1 MLSLKTTFRRPIVS
15 ALGILLVVSM
25 TAFLSVG
32 IGQAYAANNTL
43 ATIEDKFTTVALMTE
58 KFRNQSNVTL
68 QFGDVTKTQVTRQFP
83 EKVIDFLDEL
93 PEKYPDMVKEVSSA
107 GLASAYIPSLT
118 VDFFTDHSF
127 EDSVEKKNYTAPWA
141 RPSGTPYCCAMFE
154 IELTEIGEPFS
165 EESYMEITEDQ
176 TKAVFETE
184 YRSQLKGKITSVIA
198 LHEGFDDP
206 TGRELQVNLHV
217 KNFEAFEALDLK
229 LGEKYLV
236 YSYYYVDRVWKYG
249 NDYVSCLTGDEL
261 VYDENVYY
269 ISRDGTKTLANITE
283 KTYIGEN
290 GETVTCT
297 PEEYVERY
305 SLPSIAH
312 VPNGAEAFLASAEG
326 AKWREQI
333 ENIEINEHAFPVIGV
348 QKLGYITDFAREDV
362 RIVEGRDFTAKELEG
377 GANVCVISE
386 SLAAKNGISVGD
398 TIDLNYYLYDW
409 SVEYQWYLHEG
420 MGIIEPSAN
429 FHTSTTGMAETEN
442 YKVVGLYRDSSEW
455 NYTSGDIYS
464 FTPNTI
470 FVPHSSVTGSMD
482 YSNQGMF
489 RTYVLKN
496 GCIDTFQKEVAMAG
510 LDGLFTYYDQGY
522 EVISQNLF
530 AYDEVARQ
538 AMAVGISSSLV
549 LAALYFILFPL
560 QQKKNVSIMYSLGA
574 ERKRRMAYIL
584 GSNVLILLP
593 GTVLGCLLSIASWN
607 YVSNA
612 LYAAAEAET
621 VITFEVN
628 APLMLMIAAI
638 QFVIIFAAATLLALL
653 MAKDRKMHER
663 K

>member
-1 MLSLKTTFRRPIVS
+1 MLSIKNALRRPIVS

-25 TAFLSVG
+25 TAFLSIG

-83 EKVIDFLDEL
+83 EKVIDFLDEM
-93 PEKYPDMVKEVSSA
+93 PSKYPDMVKEVSSA
-107 GLASAYIPSLT
+107 GLASAYIPSLS
-118 VDFFTDHSF
+118 VDFFADHSY
-127 EDSVEKKNYTAPWA
+127 EESVAKKNPTGAWS
-141 RPSGTPYCCAMFE
+141 RPHGTPYACAVFE
-154 IELTEIGEPFS
+154 IELTEINPPAIV
-165 EESYMEITEDQ
+165 ESFIEISKDQ
-176 TKAVFETE
+176 TKAMFETE
-184 YRSQLKGKITSVIA
+184 YRADVRGDITSVVA

-206 TGRELQVNLHV
+206 TGRQLQVSLHV
-217 KNFEAFEALDLK
+217 KSPEAFEALGLK
-229 LGEKYLV
+229 LGEKYIV
-236 YSYYYVDRVWKYG
+236 YTYNYVDRVWKYG
-249 NDYVSCLTGDEL
+249 QDYLSCLVGDEL
-261 VYDENVYY
+261 IFDENVYY
-269 ISRDGTKTLANITE
+269 ISRDGTKTPANVTE
-283 KTYIGEN
+283 KTYIDEN

-297 PEEYVERY
+297 PEEYIERY
-305 SLPSIAH
+305 SHPSIAH

-362 RIVEGRDFTAKELEG
+362 RIIEGRDFTAKELEG

-386 SLAAKNGISVGD
+386 TLAAINGISVGD
-398 TIDLNYYLYDW
+398 TIDMNYYLYDW
-409 SVEYQWYLHEG
+409 SVEYQWYINEG
-420 MGIIEPSAN
+420 IGIIEPAPY
-429 FHTSTTGMAETEN
+429 FYTSTTGMAETKN
-442 YKVVGLYRDSSEW
+442 YKVVGLYRDNNEW

-470 FVPHSSVTGSMD
+470 FVPKSSVTGSMD

-496 GCIDTFQKEVAMAG
+496 GCIDEFQKEVAMAG

-593 GTVLGCLLSIASWN
+593 GTALGCLLSIASWN

-638 QFVIIFAAATLLALL
+638 QFVIVFIAATLLALL

>member
-1 MLSLKTTFRRPIVS
+1 MLSIKNALRRPIVS

-32 IGQAYAANNTL
+32 IGQAYVANNTL

-68 QFGDVTKTQVTRQFP
+68 QFGDRTQTQVTRQFP
-83 EKVIDFLDEL
+83 EKVIDFLDKM
-93 PEKYPDMVKEVSSA
+93 PKKYPDMVKEVSSP

-127 EDSVEKKNYTAPWA
+127 ESSVEKINYTAPWA

-154 IELTEIGEPFS
+154 IELTEIGEPFV
-165 EESYMEITEDQ
+165 EEHFREITDDQ
-176 TKAVFETE
+176 TRAMYETE
-184 YRSQLKGKITSVIA
+184 YRVQLEGTITSVVA

-206 TGRELQVNLHV
+206 TGRVLSVNLHI
-217 KNFEAFEALDLK
+217 KNFEALDALGLT
-229 LGEKYLV
+229 LGEKYIV
-236 YSYYYVDRVWKYG
+236 YSYYYIDRVWKYG
-249 NDYVSCLTGDEL
+249 DDYVSCLVGDEL
-261 VYDENVYY
+261 IYNDNVYY
-269 ISRDGTKTLANITE
+269 VSRDGTKTPANITE
-283 KTYIGEN
+283 KTYIDEN

-297 PEEYVERY
+297 VEEYVERY
-305 SLPSIAH
+305 SHPSIAH
-312 VPNGAEAFLASAEG
+312 VPNGVEAFLASNDGAE
-326 AKWREQI
+326 WREQI

-348 QKLGYITDFAREDV
+348 QKLGYITDFAREDA
-362 RIVEGRDFTAKELEG
+362 RIVEGRDFTSKELES

-386 SLAAKNGISVGD
+386 TLAAMNGISVGD

-409 SVEYQWYLHEG
+409 SVEYQWYLNEG
-420 MGIIEPSAN
+420 MGIIEPAPY
-429 FHTSTTGMAETEN
+429 FYTSTTGMAETES
-442 YKVVGLYRDSSEW
+442 YTVVGFYRDSSEW

-470 FVPHSSVTGSMD
+470 FVPKSSVTGSMD

-496 GCIDTFQKEVAMAG
+496 GSIDEFQKEVALSG
-510 LDGLFTYYDQGY
+510 FDGLFTYYDQGY

-530 AYDEVARQ
+530 AYDEVAKQ
-538 AMAVGISSSLV
+538 AMAVGISSSIV

-593 GTVLGCLLSIASWN
+593 GTALGCVLSIASWN

-612 LYAAAEAET
+612 LYAAAEAESI
-621 VITFEVN
+621 ITFEVN

-638 QFVIIFAAATLLALL
+638 QFVIVFAAATLLALL

>member
-1 MLSLKTTFRRPIVS
+1 MLSIKNAIRRPIVS
-15 ALGILLVVSM
+15 VLGILLVVSM

-32 IGQAYAANNTL
+32 IGQAYVANNTL
-43 ATIEDKFTTVALMTE
+43 KSIEDNFTTVALMTE

-68 QFGDVTKTQVTRQFP
+68 QFGDKTQTQVTRQFP
-83 EKVIDFLDEL
+83 EKVVKFLEEL
-93 PEKYPDMVKEVSSA
+93 PEKYPDLVKEVASP
-107 GLASAYIPSLT
+107 GLASAYVPSLT
-118 VDFFTDHSF
+118 VDFYTHHPY
-127 EDSVEKKNYTAPWA
+127 ENSVEKKNYTGAWA

-154 IELTEIGEPFS
+154 IELTEIGEPFA
-165 EESYMEITEDQ
+165 EENFIEISEDQ
-176 TKAVFETE
+176 TYAVYETE
-184 YRSQLKGKITSVIA
+184 YRAQLKGNITSVIA

-206 TGRELQVNLHV
+206 TGRELRVNLHV
-217 KNFEAFEALDLK
+217 ESFEALDALDLK

-249 NDYVSCLTGDEL
+249 NDYVGCLVGDEII
-261 VYDENVYY
+261 YNDNVYY
-269 ISRDGTKTLANITE
+269 VSRDGTVTPANITE

-297 PEEYVERY
+297 PEEYARRY
-305 SLPSIAH
+305 SLPSMVH
-312 VPNGAEAFLASAEG
+312 VPNGAEAFLASDDGAE
-326 AKWREQI
+326 WREQI

-348 QKLGYITDFAREDV
+348 EKLGYITDFAREDV
-362 RIVEGRDFTAKELEG
+362 RIVEGRDFTSKELES

-386 SLAAKNGISVGD
+386 TLAAMNGISVGD

-429 FHTSTTGMAETEN
+429 FHTSTTGMAETET

-470 FVPHSSVTGSMD
+470 FVPYSSVTGSMD
-482 YSNQGMF
+482 YSDQGMF

-496 GCIDTFQKEVAMAG
+496 GTINELQKEVALAG
-510 LDGLFTYYDQGY
+510 FDGLFVYYDQGY

-538 AMAVGISSSLV
+538 ALAVGASSSLV

-560 QQKKNVSIMYSLGA
+560 QQKKNVSIMYSLGTT
-574 ERKRRMAYIL
+574 RRRRMSHIL
-584 GSNVLILLP
+584 GSNLCILLP
-593 GTVLGCLLSIASWN
+593 GTLIGCVLSLVSWQA
-607 YVSNA
+607 VSRA
-612 LYAAAEAET
+612 IYAAAETEAQ
-621 VITFEVN
+621 ITFEVET
-628 APLMLMIAAI
+628 PLVLMIAAI
-638 QFVIIFAAATLLALL
+638 QFVCMLTASLVLALL

>member
-1 MLSLKTTFRRPIVS
+1 MLSIKNAIRRPIVS

-32 IGQAYAANNTL
+32 IGQAYVANNTL
-43 ATIEDKFTTVALMTE
+43 KSIEDNFTTVALMTE

-68 QFGDVTKTQVTRQFP
+68 QFGDKTQTQVTRQFP
-83 EKVIDFLDEL
+83 EKVVKFLEAL
-93 PEKYPDMVKEVSSA
+93 PEKYPELVKEVASP

-118 VDFFTDHSF
+118 VDFFTDHSY
-127 EDSVEKKNYTAPWA
+127 EESVAKKNPTGAWS
-141 RPSGTPYCCAMFE
+141 RPHGTPYCCAIFE
-154 IELTEIGEPFS
+154 IVLTEIGEPFA
-165 EESYMEITEDQ
+165 EENYIEISDDQ
-176 TKAVFETE
+176 TYAVYETE
-184 YRSQLKGKITSVIA
+184 YRSQLKGNITSVIA

-217 KNFEAFEALDLK
+217 ESFEAFDALGLK

-236 YSYYYVDRVWKYG
+236 YSYYYIDRVWKYG
-249 NDYVSCLTGDEL
+249 NDYVGCLVGDEII
-261 VYDENVYY
+261 YDDNVYY
-269 ISRDGTKTLANITE
+269 VSRDGTITPANITE

-305 SLPSIAH
+305 SLPSIVH
-312 VPNGAEAFLASAEG
+312 VPDGAEAFLATEKGAE
-326 AKWREQI
+326 WREQI

-386 SLAAKNGISVGD
+386 TLAAINGISVGD

-409 SVEYQWYLHEG
+409 SVEYQWYLNEG
-420 MGIIEPSAN
+420 IGIIEPSPN
-429 FHTSTTGMAETEN
+429 FYTSTTGLTETET

-464 FTPNTI
+464 FTPNTV
-470 FVPHSSVTGSMD
+470 FVPYSSVTGSMD
-482 YSNQGMF
+482 YSDQGMF

-496 GCIDTFQKEVAMAG
+496 GMIDELQKEVALAG
-510 LDGLFTYYDQGY
+510 FDGLFVYYDQGY

-538 AMAVGISSSLV
+538 ALAVGASSSLV

-560 QQKKNVSIMYSLGA
+560 QQKKNVMIMYSLGTT
-574 ERKRRMAYIL
+574 RRRRMAYIL
-584 GSNVLILLP
+584 GSNLCILLP
-593 GTVLGCLLSIASWN
+593 GTLLGCVLSIGSWQ
-607 YVSNA
+607 YVSQA
-612 LYAAAEAET
+612 IYAAAEAEAQ
-621 VITFEVN
+621 ITFEVET
-628 APLMLMIAAI
+628 PLVLMIAAI
-638 QFVIIFAAATLLALL
+638 QFVCMLIASLVIAWL

>member
-165 EESYMEITEDQ
+165 EESYMEITADQ

-184 YRSQLKGKITSVIA
+184 YRSQLKGKITSVVA

-269 ISRDGTKTLANITE
+269 ISRDGTKTPANITE
-283 KTYIGEN
+283 KTYIDEN
-290 GETVTCT
+290 GESVTCT
-297 PEEYVERY
+297 PEEYVARY

-386 SLAAKNGISVGD
+386 TLAAMNGISVGD
-398 TIDLNYYLYDW
+398 TIDMNYYLYDW

-429 FHTSTTGMAETEN
+429 FHTSTTGMAETET

-496 GCIDTFQKEVAMAG
+496 GCIDEFQKEVAMAG
-510 LDGLFTYYDQGY
+510 LDGLFTY
-522 EVISQNLF
+522 
-530 AYDEVARQ
+530 
-538 AMAVGISSSLV
+538 
-549 LAALYFILFPL
+549 
-560 QQKKNVSIMYSLGA
+560 
-574 ERKRRMAYIL
+574 
-584 GSNVLILLP
+584 
-593 GTVLGCLLSIASWN
+593 
-607 YVSNA
+607 
-612 LYAAAEAET
+612 
-621 VITFEVN
+621 
-628 APLMLMIAAI
+628 
-638 QFVIIFAAATLLALL
+638 
-653 MAKDRKMHER
+653 
-663 K
+663 

>member
-1 MLSLKTTFRRPIVS
+1 MLSIKNTLRRPIVS
-15 ALGILLVVSM
+15 VLGILLVVSM

-68 QFGDVTKTQVTRQFP
+68 QFGDVTRTQVTRQFP
-83 EKVIDFLDEL
+83 EKVIEFLDEM
-93 PEKYPDMVKEVSSA
+93 PEKYPDMVKEVSSP

-118 VDFFTDHSF
+118 VDFFADHSY
-127 EDSVEKKNYTAPWA
+127 EESVAKKSPTGAWA
-141 RPSGTPYCCAMFE
+141 RPHGTPYCCAVFE
-154 IELTEIGEPFS
+154 IELTEIGEPFA
-165 EESYMEITEDQ
+165 EENYMEITADQ

-184 YRSQLKGKITSVIA
+184 YRSQLKGNITSVVA

-206 TGRELQVNLHV
+206 TGRVLSINLHI
-217 KNFEAFEALDLK
+217 KNFEAFEALGLK
-229 LGEKYLV
+229 VGEKYIV
-236 YSYYYVDRVWKYG
+236 YSYYYIDRFWKYG
-249 NDYVSCLTGDEL
+249 DDYVSCLVGDEL

-269 ISRDGTKTLANITE
+269 ISRDGTETPASITE

-297 PEEYVERY
+297 VEEYVERY

-312 VPNGAEAFLASAEG
+312 VPQGAEAFLASDDG
-326 AKWREQI
+326 AKWREVI
-333 ENIEINEHAFPVIGV
+333 ENIEVNEHAFPVIGV
-348 QKLGYITDFAREDV
+348 QKLGHITDFAREDA
-362 RIVEGRDFTAKELEG
+362 RIVEGRDFTAKELAD

-398 TIDLNYYLYDW
+398 MIDLNYYLYDW
-409 SVEYQWYLHEG
+409 SVEYQWYINEG
-420 MGIIEPSAN
+420 IGIIEPAPY
-429 FHTSTTGMAETEN
+429 FYTSTTGLADKES

-455 NYTSGDIYS
+455 VYTQGDIYS

-470 FVPHSSVTGSMD
+470 FVPKSSVTGSMD

-496 GCIDTFQKEVAMAG
+496 GCIDEFQKEVALAG
-510 LDGLFTYYDQGY
+510 FDGLFTYYDQGY

-530 AYDEVARQ
+530 AYDEVAKQ

-574 ERKRRMAYIL
+574 DRKRRMSYIL

-593 GTVLGCLLSIASWN
+593 GTILGCVLSIASWK

-612 LYAAAEAET
+612 IYAAAEAES

-638 QFVIIFAAATLLALL
+638 QFVCIFIAAVILALL

>member
-1 MLSLKTTFRRPIVS
+1 MLSIKNAIRRPIVS

-32 IGQAYAANNTL
+32 IGQAYVANNTL
-43 ATIEDKFTTVALMTE
+43 KSIEDNFTTVALMTE

-68 QFGDVTKTQVTRQFP
+68 QFGDKTQTQVTRQFP
-83 EKVIDFLDEL
+83 EKVVKFLEAL
-93 PEKYPDMVKEVSSA
+93 PEKYPELVKEVASP

-118 VDFFTDHSF
+118 VDFFADHSY
-127 EDSVEKKNYTAPWA
+127 EESVAKKNPTGAWS
-141 RPSGTPYCCAMFE
+141 RPHGTPYCCAIFE
-154 IELTEIGEPFS
+154 IVLTEIGEPFA
-165 EESYMEITEDQ
+165 EENFIEISDDQ
-176 TKAVFETE
+176 TYAVYETE
-184 YRSQLKGKITSVIA
+184 YRSQLKGNITSVIA

-217 KNFEAFEALDLK
+217 ESFEAFDALGLK

-236 YSYYYVDRVWKYG
+236 YSYYYIDRVWKYG
-249 NDYVSCLTGDEL
+249 NDYVGCLVGDEII
-261 VYDENVYY
+261 YDDNVYY
-269 ISRDGTKTLANITE
+269 VSRDGTKTPANITE
-283 KTYIGEN
+283 KTYIDEN
-290 GETVTCT
+290 GESVTCT

-305 SLPSIAH
+305 SLPSIVH
-312 VPNGAEAFLASAEG
+312 VPDGAEAFLATEKG

-333 ENIEINEHAFPVIGV
+333 DNIEINERAFPVIGV

-386 SLAAKNGISVGD
+386 TLAAMNGISVGD
-398 TIDLNYYLYDW
+398 TIDMNYYLYDW
-409 SVEYQWYLHEG
+409 SVEYQWYLNEG
-420 MGIIEPSAN
+420 IGIIEPSPY
-429 FHTSTTGMAETEN
+429 FYTSTTDLTETET

-455 NYTSGDIYS
+455 TYTQGDIYS

-470 FVPHSSVTGSMD
+470 FVPYSSVTGSMD
-482 YSNQGMF
+482 YSDQGMF

-496 GCIDTFQKEVAMAG
+496 GTIKELQKEVALAG
-510 LDGLFTYYDQGY
+510 FDGLFVYYDQGY

-538 AMAVGISSSLV
+538 ALAVGASSSLV

-560 QQKKNVSIMYSLGA
+560 QQKKNVSIMYSLGTT
-574 ERKRRMAYIL
+574 RRRRMAYIL
-584 GSNVLILLP
+584 GSNLCILLP
-593 GTVLGCLLSIASWN
+593 GTLLGCGLSIGSWQ
-607 YVSNA
+607 YVSQA
-612 LYAAAEAET
+612 IYAAAETEAQ
-621 VITFEVN
+621 ITFEVET
-628 APLMLMIAAI
+628 PLVLMIAAI
-638 QFVIIFAAATLLALL
+638 QFVCMLIASLVLAWL

>member
-1 MLSLKTTFRRPIVS
+1 MLSLKNTLRRPIVS

-32 IGQAYAANNTL
+32 IGQAYVANNTL
-43 ATIEDKFTTVALMTE
+43 KSIEDNFTTVALMTE

-68 QFGDVTKTQVTRQFP
+68 QFGDITKTQVTRQFP
-83 EKVIDFLDEL
+83 EKIVDFLEEL
-93 PEKYPDMVKEVSSA
+93 PEKYPDIVKEVASP

-118 VDFFTDHSF
+118 VDFFTDHSY
-127 EDSVEKKNYTAPWA
+127 ENSVEKINYTAPWA
-141 RPSGTPYCCAMFE
+141 RPSGTPYCCAIFE
-154 IELTEIGEPFS
+154 IELTEIGELFA
-165 EESYMEITEDQ
+165 EENFVEITKDQ

-184 YRSQLKGKITSVIA
+184 YRAQLKGNITSVVA

-206 TGRELQVNLHV
+206 TGRELRVNLHV
-217 KNFEAFEALDLK
+217 KSFEALDALDLK

-249 NDYVSCLTGDEL
+249 NDYVACLVGDEII
-261 VYDENVYY
+261 YDENLYY
-269 ISRDGTKTLANITE
+269 VSRDGTKTPANITE

-297 PEEYVERY
+297 VEEYVERY
-305 SLPSIAH
+305 SLPSMVR
-312 VPNGAEAFLASAEG
+312 VPNGAEAFLASEEG

-348 QKLGYITDFAREDV
+348 QKLGYITAFAREDA
-362 RIVEGRDFTAKELEG
+362 RIVEGRDFTSKELEG

-386 SLAAKNGISVGD
+386 TLAAMNGISVGD

-409 SVEYQWYLHEG
+409 SVEYQWYLNEG

-429 FHTSTTGMAETEN
+429 FHTSTTGMAEPET

-455 NYTSGDIYS
+455 NYTSGDNYS

-470 FVPHSSVTGSMD
+470 FVPYSSVTGSMD
-482 YSNQGMF
+482 YSDQGMF

-496 GCIDTFQKEVAMAG
+496 GTINELQREVALAG
-510 LDGLFTYYDQGY
+510 FDGLFVYYDQGY

-574 ERKRRMAYIL
+574 ERKRRIAYIL
-584 GSNVLILLP
+584 GSNLCILLP
-593 GTVLGCLLSIASWN
+593 STLLGCLVSIGSWK
-607 YVSNA
+607 YVSQA
-612 LYAAAEAET
+612 IYAAAETEAQ
-621 VITFEVN
+621 ITFEVET
-628 APLMLMIAAI
+628 PLVLMIAAI
-638 QFVIIFAAATLLALL
+638 QFVCMLTAALIVALL
-653 MAKDRKMHER
+653 MAKDQKMHER
-663 K
+663 R

>member
-1 MLSLKTTFRRPIVS
+1 MLSIKNAIRRPIVS

-32 IGQAYAANNTL
+32 IGQAYVANNTL
-43 ATIEDKFTTVALMTE
+43 KSIEDNFTTVALMTE

-68 QFGDVTKTQVTRQFP
+68 QFGDKTQTQVTRQFP
-83 EKVIDFLDEL
+83 EKVVKFLEAL
-93 PEKYPDMVKEVSSA
+93 PEKYPELVKEVASP

-118 VDFFTDHSF
+118 VDFFTDHSY
-127 EDSVEKKNYTAPWA
+127 EESVAKKNPTGAWS
-141 RPSGTPYCCAMFE
+141 RPHGTPYCCAIFE
-154 IELTEIGEPFS
+154 IVLTEIGEPFA
-165 EESYMEITEDQ
+165 EENFIEISDDQ
-176 TKAVFETE
+176 TYAVYETE
-184 YRSQLKGKITSVIA
+184 YRSQLKGNITSVIA

-206 TGRELQVNLHV
+206 TGRVLSVNLHV
-217 KNFEAFEALDLK
+217 ESFEAFDALDLK

-236 YSYYYVDRVWKYG
+236 YSYYYIDRVWKYG
-249 NDYVSCLTGDEL
+249 NDYVGCLVGDEII
-261 VYDENVYY
+261 YDENVYY
-269 ISRDGTKTLANITE
+269 VSRDGAVTPANITE

-290 GETVTCT
+290 GESVTCT

-305 SLPSIAH
+305 SLPSIVH
-312 VPNGAEAFLASAEG
+312 VPDGAEAFLATEKG

-333 ENIEINEHAFPVIGV
+333 DNIEINEHAFPVIGV
-348 QKLGYITDFAREDV
+348 QKLGYITDFAREDA

-386 SLAAKNGISVGD
+386 TLAAMNGISVGD

-409 SVEYQWYLHEG
+409 SVEYQWYINEG
-420 MGIIEPSAN
+420 IGIIEPSPY
-429 FHTSTTGMAETEN
+429 FYTSTTGLTETET
-442 YKVVGLYRDSSEW
+442 YKVVGLYRDSLEW
-455 NYTSGDIYS
+455 TYTQGDIYS

-470 FVPHSSVTGSMD
+470 FVPYPSVTGSMD
-482 YSNQGMF
+482 YSDQGMF

-496 GCIDTFQKEVAMAG
+496 GTINELQKEVALAG
-510 LDGLFTYYDQGY
+510 FDGLFVYYDQGY

-538 AMAVGISSSLV
+538 ALAVGASSSLV

-593 GTVLGCLLSIASWN
+593 GTILGCLLSIASWN
-607 YVSNA
+607 CVSRA
-612 LYAAAEAET
+612 LYAAAEAES

-628 APLMLMIAAI
+628 ALLMLMIAAI
-638 QFVIIFAAATLLALL
+638 QFVIVFAAATLLALL

>member
-68 QFGDVTKTQVTRQFP
+68 QFGDVTQTQVTRQFP
-83 EKVIDFLDEL
+83 EKVIDFLDEM
-93 PEKYPDMVKEVSSA
+93 PSKYPDMVKEVSSA

-127 EDSVEKKNYTAPWA
+127 ENSVEKKNYTAPWA

-165 EESYMEITEDQ
+165 EENYMEITADQ

-206 TGRELQVNLHV
+206 TGRELWVNLHV

-249 NDYVSCLTGDEL
+249 QDYLSCLVGDEL

-269 ISRDGTKTLANITE
+269 ISRDGTKTPANITE
-283 KTYIGEN
+283 KTYIDEN

-297 PEEYVERY
+297 PEEYVARY

-312 VPNGAEAFLASAEG
+312 VPNGAEAFLASADS

-386 SLAAKNGISVGD
+386 SLAAMNGISVGD
-398 TIDLNYYLYDW
+398 TIVMNYYLYDW
-409 SVEYQWYLHEG
+409 SVEYQWYLNDG
-420 MGIIEPSAN
+420 NG
-429 FHTSTTGMAETEN
+429 
-442 YKVVGLYRDSSEW
+442 RD
-455 NYTSGDIYS
+455 
-464 FTPNTI
+464 
-470 FVPHSSVTGSMD
+470 
-482 YSNQGMF
+482 
-489 RTYVLKN
+489 R
-496 GCIDTFQKEVAMAG
+496 
-510 LDGLFTYYDQGY
+510 
-522 EVISQNLF
+522 NL
-530 AYDEVARQ
+530 
-538 AMAVGISSSLV
+538 
-549 LAALYFILFPL
+549 
-560 QQKKNVSIMYSLGA
+560 
-574 ERKRRMAYIL
+574 
-584 GSNVLILLP
+584 
-593 GTVLGCLLSIASWN
+593 
-607 YVSNA
+607 
-612 LYAAAEAET
+612 
-621 VITFEVN
+621 
-628 APLMLMIAAI
+628 
-638 QFVIIFAAATLLALL
+638 
-653 MAKDRKMHER
+653 
-663 K
+663 

>member
-1 MLSLKTTFRRPIVS
+1 MLSIKNALRRPIVS

-32 IGQAYAANNTL
+32 IGQAYVANNTL
-43 ATIEDKFTTVALMTE
+43 KSIEDNFTTVALMTE

-68 QFGDVTKTQVTRQFP
+68 QFGDQTETQVTRQFP
-83 EKVIDFLDEL
+83 EKVVKFLEEL
-93 PEKYPDMVKEVSSA
+93 PEKYPEIVKEVASP

-127 EDSVEKKNYTAPWA
+127 ESSVEKINYTAPWA
-141 RPSGTPYCCAMFE
+141 RPSGTPYCCAVFE
-154 IELTEIGEPFS
+154 IELTEIGEPFQ
-165 EESYMEITEDQ
+165 EEHFREITDDQ
-176 TKAVFETE
+176 TRAMYETE
-184 YRSQLKGKITSVIA
+184 YRVQLEGTITSVIA

-206 TGRELQVNLHV
+206 TGRELSVNLHV
-217 KNFEAFEALDLK
+217 ENFEALDALGLK

-249 NDYVSCLTGDEL
+249 NDYVSCLVGDEII
-261 VYDENVYY
+261 YDENVYY
-269 ISRDGTKTLANITE
+269 ISRDGTVTPANITE

-305 SLPSIAH
+305 SLPAIVH
-312 VPNGAEAFLASAEG
+312 VPNGAEAFLASNDGAE
-326 AKWREQI
+326 WREQI

-386 SLAAKNGISVGD
+386 TLAAMNGISVGD
-398 TIDLNYYLYDW
+398 TIDLNYYIYDW
-409 SVEYQWYLHEG
+409 SVEYQWYLNEG

-429 FHTSTTGMAETEN
+429 FYTSTTGMAETET

-455 NYTSGDIYS
+455 VYTSGDIYS

-470 FVPHSSVTGSMD
+470 FVPKSSVTGSMD
-482 YSNQGMF
+482 YSDQGMF

-496 GCIDTFQKEVAMAG
+496 GTINELQKEVALAG
-510 LDGLFTYYDQGY
+510 FDGLFTYYDQGY
-522 EVISQNLF
+522 EIISQNLF
-530 AYDEVARQ
+530 AYDEVAKQ
-538 AMAVGISSSLV
+538 ALAVGVSSSLV
-549 LAALYFILFPL
+549 IAAIYFILFPL
-560 QQKKNVSIMYSLGA
+560 QQKHNVSIMYSLGA

-584 GSNVLILLP
+584 GSNLCILLP
-593 GTVLGCLLSIASWN
+593 GTILGCLLSIGSWK

-612 LYAAAEAET
+612 IYAAAETES
-621 VITFEVN
+621 VITFEVDV
-628 APLMLMIAAI
+628 PLVLMIAAI
-638 QFVIIFAAATLLALL
+638 QFVCMLIASLVLALL

>member
-68 QFGDVTKTQVTRQFP
+68 QFGDKTQTQVTRQFP
-83 EKVIDFLDEL
+83 EKVVKFLEAL
-93 PEKYPDMVKEVSSA
+93 PEKYPELVKEVASP

-118 VDFFTDHSF
+118 VDFFTDHSY
-127 EDSVEKKNYTAPWA
+127 EESVAKKNPTGAWS
-141 RPSGTPYCCAMFE
+141 RPHGTPYCCAMFE
-154 IELTEIGEPFS
+154 IELTEIGEPFA
-165 EESYMEITEDQ
+165 EENFIEISDDQ
-176 TKAVFETE
+176 TYAVYETE
-184 YRSQLKGKITSVIA
+184 YRSQLKGNITSVIA

-217 KNFEAFEALDLK
+217 ESFEAFDALGLK

-236 YSYYYVDRVWKYG
+236 YSYYYIDRVWKYG
-249 NDYVSCLTGDEL
+249 NDYVGCLVGDEII
-261 VYDENVYY
+261 YDDNVYY
-269 ISRDGTKTLANITE
+269 VSRDGTITPANITE

-312 VPNGAEAFLASAEG
+312 VPNGAEAFLASEEG
-326 AKWREQI
+326 AEWREQI

-348 QKLGYITDFAREDV
+348 QKLGYITDFAREDA

-386 SLAAKNGISVGD
+386 TLAAMNGISVGD

-409 SVEYQWYLHEG
+409 SVEYQWYLNEG
-420 MGIIEPSAN
+420 IGIIEPSPY
-429 FHTSTTGMAETEN
+429 FYTSTTGLTETET

-470 FVPHSSVTGSMD
+470 FVPYSSVTGSMD
-482 YSNQGMF
+482 YSDQGMF

-496 GCIDTFQKEVAMAG
+496 GTIKELQKEVALAG
-510 LDGLFTYYDQGY
+510 FDGLFVYYDQGY

-549 LAALYFILFPL
+549 LATLYFILFPL

-593 GTVLGCLLSIASWN
+593 GTILGCLLSIASWK

-612 LYAAAEAET
+612 LYAAAEAES

-638 QFVIIFAAATLLALL
+638 QFVIVFAAATLLALL